1 MKRWGPPSFILSDE
15 RMKMQEAVSQ
25 HTRSVTEIRFST
37 GYPHHFMALD
47 KLTPSVNNEQ
57 IASSVFTCAPVTGQE
72 GSPPMKYQI
81 FKDKAGEF
89 RWRLVATNGK
99 IVADSGEG
107 YRNKADCL
115 HGIDLVKSSTNAEVE
130 EPTT

>member
-1 MKRWGPPSFILSDE
+1 
-15 RMKMQEAVSQ
+15 
-25 HTRSVTEIRFST
+25 
-37 GYPHHFMALD
+37 
-47 KLTPSVNNEQ
+47 
-57 IASSVFTCAPVTGQE
+57 
-72 GSPPMKYQI
+72 MKYII

-89 RWRLVATNGK
+89 RWRLVVTNGK
-99 IVADSGEG
+99 TIADSGEG